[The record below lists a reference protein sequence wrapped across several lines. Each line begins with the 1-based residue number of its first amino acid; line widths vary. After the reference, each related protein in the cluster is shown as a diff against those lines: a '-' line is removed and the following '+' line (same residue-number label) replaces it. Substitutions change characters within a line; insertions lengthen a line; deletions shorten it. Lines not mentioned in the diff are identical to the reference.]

1 MIVRLAYRGGPS
13 HGLATGAATI
23 ASMPAIRALFI
34 LVGALL
40 GTFYPFV
47 SAILADR
54 GFSPAQ
60 VGLTTALAALAFT
73 LAVPLWGHLA
83 DVVVGRVVA
92 LRLGV
97 IGSTVAVL
105 VLLLDVP
112 PIVVAALIVG
122 FMGFESA
129 LSPLAD
135 ALAVNALAGS
145 PRAYARVRLLS
156 SLGFACTSILAG
168 WLYNLTGFGPA
179 SILWAGTAAGILLV
193 TRWVPDIARFRLQPP
208 GDAVPAPAARFRGG
222 SFGLVLRTQPR
233 LRGLLL
239 GLGLVHVGMLAGF
252 TFLALRLLDLGGQP
266 SDVAL
271 SAGISALAEMPAMAL
286 IPRVV
291 ARTGIRA
298 MLVAGILLYGLT
310 MASWAF
316 LADPSLIVA
325 TRIVSGV
332 AFAGIT
338 IGAVLTIAALLP
350 PELQGT
356 GQGLYQTV
364 GFGIAAVVANALGGL
379 VYGTGGATP
388 LFLGCAVLAAFGAA
402 VAWRA
407 IPASAAAARMAARQ
421 EG

>member
-1 MIVRLAYRGGPS
+1 
-13 HGLATGAATI
+13 
-23 ASMPAIRALFI
+23 
-34 LVGALL
+34 
-40 GTFYPFV
+40 
-47 SAILADR
+47 
-54 GFSPAQ
+54 
-60 VGLTTALAALAFT
+60 
-73 LAVPLWGHLA
+73 
-83 DVVVGRVVA
+83 
-92 LRLGV
+92 
-97 IGSTVAVL
+97 
-105 VLLLDVP
+105 
-112 PIVVAALIVG
+112 
-122 FMGFESA
+122 
-129 LSPLAD
+129 
-135 ALAVNALAGS
+135 
-145 PRAYARVRLLS
+145 
-156 SLGFACTSILAG
+156 
-168 WLYNLTGFGPA
+168 
-179 SILWAGTAAGILLV
+179 
-193 TRWVPDIARFRLQPP
+193 
-208 GDAVPAPAARFRGG
+208 
-222 SFGLVLRTQPR
+222 

-271 SAGISALAEMPAMAL
+271 SAGISAFAEMPAMAL

-298 MLVAGILLYGLT
+298 MLVAGIVLYGLT

-316 LADPSLIVA
+316 LADPGLIVA

-388 LFLGCAVLAAFGAA
+388 LFLGCAVLAALGAA

-421 EG
+421 ES